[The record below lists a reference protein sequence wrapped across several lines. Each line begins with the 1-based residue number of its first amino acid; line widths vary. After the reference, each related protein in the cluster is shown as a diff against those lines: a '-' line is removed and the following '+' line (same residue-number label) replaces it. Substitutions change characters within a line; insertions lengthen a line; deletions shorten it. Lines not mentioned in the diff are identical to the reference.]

1 MRHPSFLSHP
11 RLAAFILIF
20 GIGIGCVNAQ
30 SQSPETAV
38 RAVIDSLFDAM
49 RAGDGPAVENL
60 FHDSATL
67 NSIGE
72 REGSPF
78 MRSSQASDFVS
89 AVGSPHDEV
98 WDERIWDVEIKVD
111 GRMASA
117 WVPYAFYLGENFSHC
132 GVNTITLYNGEDGWK
147 IASIT
152 DTRRRTD
159 CGIPPEVAGQ

>member
-1 MRHPSFLSHP
+1 MQLIPVF
-11 RLAAFILIF
+11 LIF

-30 SQSPETAV
+30 SQDPKTAV
-38 RAVIDSLFDAM
+38 RAVIDGLFDAM
-49 RAGDGPAVENL
+49 RAGDGDAVENL
-60 FHDSATL
+60 FLETATL

-72 REGSPF
+72 REGTPF
-78 MRSSQASDFVS
+78 MRTSQASDFVG

-98 WDERIWDVEIKVD
+98 WDERIWDVEINVD

-117 WVPYAFYLGENFSHC
+117 WVPYAFYLGESFSHC
-132 GVNTITLYNGEDGWK
+132 GVNTITFYNGEDGWK

-152 DTRRRTD
+152 DTRRRND